1 MTENVKKILEIIE
14 NAGHEA
20 YIVGGCVRDY
30 FLKKIPKD
38 YDVTT
43 SMEPHDVM
51 ELFRKAGYNVVP
63 TGLKHGTVT
72 VFPIGETEGYEI
84 TTYRTDGEY
93 LDSRHPSS
101 VSFTK
106 SLKEDLERRDLTINA
121 MAYSPKRGLVD
132 LFGGQSDLKNKI
144 IRTVGN
150 PEDRITEDALRMMRA
165 IRFSAQS

>member
-106 SLKEDLERRDLTINA
+106 NLTVALSPSFFNVKNGTCLSSLFLLPDSYFFKISFKFTYI
-121 MAYSPKRGLVD
+121 SPFLY
-132 LFGGQSDLKNKI
+132 LYML
-144 IRTVGN
+144 
-150 PEDRITEDALRMMRA
+150 
-165 IRFSAQS
+165 